1 MNTASKN
8 KTSRR
13 LFVSTSQNSIRY
25 ASDMPSKRRP
35 TKASLVERKRAGN
48 WQVRKTVYFLP
59 PTIERL
65 ERYAFHHRLSLWE
78 VVDAAAVEY
87 LDRVAPVQTRRRGPA
102 NAPPQSTP
110 LAPPSTPA
118 PRSKRRTPA
127 PPAQNPPQAAPP
139 SVPTPPRSR
148 RRSSTVPSPVND
160 SQAPPPSV
168 PPSTRKTSAP
178 PKSRRT

>member
-1 MNTASKN
+1 MP
-8 KTSRR
+8 SRR
-13 LFVSTSQNSIRY
+13 R
-25 ASDMPSKRRP
+25 PS
-35 TKASLVERKRAGN
+35 KASLVERTRTGTV
-48 WQVRKTVYFLP
+48 QVRKTVYFLQ

-102 NAPPQSTP
+102 NAPPQSAP
-110 LAPPSTPA
+110 LAPPSAPA
-118 PRSKRRTPA
+118 PRSKRRTPNVPTPNPP
-127 PPAQNPPQAAPP
+127 PPAPPP

-148 RRSSTVPSPVND
+148 HRGSTVPSPVND